1 MKITISL
8 LGFRAKRVER
18 RRGGVS
24 CIGQAIADRP
34 NRVPIGRAIRY
45 SNRMSLSNLQT
56 RSLYNDGLERSENE
70 VSWHWEQPQPR
81 APKPISILHDAL
93 NRASASTKKF
103 QISALTDCPLFLK
116 FSFLLREHT
125 PFVAASISMTPL
137 F

>member
-1 MKITISL
+1 SK
-8 LGFRAKRVER
+8 
-18 RRGGVS
+18 
-24 CIGQAIADRP
+24 
-34 NRVPIGRAIRY
+34 
-45 SNRMSLSNLQT
+45 
-56 RSLYNDGLERSENE
+56 NE
-70 VSWHWEQPQPR
+70 VSWHWEQPEFL

-93 NRASASTKKF
+93 KSSFRQHKKF

>member
-1 MKITISL
+1 MNKHS
-8 LGFRAKRVER
+8 
-18 RRGGVS
+18 
-24 CIGQAIADRP
+24 RP
-34 NRVPIGRAIRY
+34 TEPGPIGRTTRY
-45 SNRMSLSNLQT
+45 SKRMRFSQINRKEVYTTMVLSDLKT
-56 RSLYNDGLERSENE
+56 RFVVLGTAG
-70 VSWHWEQPQPR
+70 VSR
-81 APKPISILHDAL
+81 AQANSILHDAL